1 MRTMMIAGDAHN
13 IITYGDEVKN
23 RGNDFWREMVR
34 VLDSESVHIE
44 YYYPSEYLSSNLQ
57 NS

>member
-1 MRTMMIAGDAHN
+1 MWTMMITGNAH
-13 IITYGDEVKN
+13 IAYGDEVKN

-34 VLDSESVHIE
+34 VLESESVHIE
-44 YYYPSEYLSSNLQ
+44 YYYPAEYLSSNLQ